1 MKTINKIVYMPNYR
15 TFVIDFGG
23 TGENVAIDLSTLSE
37 AEQTSF
43 LILWNACRLQ
53 IDMIGYLVFESIT
66 DALNIDPLDVSI
78 MSVLLDESKRNELD
92 EVLVICESLI
102 VE

>member
-37 AEQTSF
+37 AEQLVF
-43 LILWNACRLQ
+43 LNLWDACRLQ
-53 IDMIGYLVFESIT
+53 IDIIGYLVYDKSS

-92 EVLVICESLI
+92 EVLNICENL
-102 VE
+102 V